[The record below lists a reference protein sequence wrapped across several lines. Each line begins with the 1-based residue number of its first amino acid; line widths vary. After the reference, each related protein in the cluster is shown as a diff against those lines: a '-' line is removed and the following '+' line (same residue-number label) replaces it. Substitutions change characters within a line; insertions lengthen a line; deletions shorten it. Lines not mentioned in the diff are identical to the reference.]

1 MAGTEEETFDF
12 INWFCD
18 LPYRQKI
25 FVAGNYDDCLYGSV
39 LSGLDENCHYL
50 CNSGISIDGVIFYGV
65 PLFVEDALSGNNKAF
80 IQVIPKDTDVLIT
93 HQPPMGILDF
103 DGAHHYGSSD
113 LLKTIEIIKPKV
125 EIEDIVEGKESKF
138 TAEPLERGFGQTLG
152 NSLRRILLGALPGA
166 APVGIRITGVNHEF
180 STIEGVKED
189 VTEIILNIKSLA
201 VKAHTD
207 QRDFKQI
214 ATIRKY
220 DAGVVTAA
228 DIQHS
233 SDIEILNPDMYICTL
248 DEGAKLEMDI
258 TIGVGRGYVS
268 AQDNK
273 DETQPIG
280 YIPVDSIFSPVEAAS
295 YTVENA
301 RVGQNINLDKLTVYV
316 KTNGTASPKE
326 VISLSAKIMSDYVDV
341 FVSLVE
347 KMKSQEILVSQD
359 DEKQT
364 KKLEMSIEDLDL
376 SVRSY
381 NCLKR
386 AGIHTVQDLVK
397 KSEDDMLK
405 VRNLGKKSLDEVMNK
420 LQELGFN
427 LRNKE
432 E

>member
-1 MAGTEEETFDF
+1 M
-12 INWFCD
+12 
-18 LPYRQKI
+18 
-25 FVAGNYDDCLYGSV
+25 
-39 LSGLDENCHYL
+39 
-50 CNSGISIDGVIFYGV
+50 
-65 PLFVEDALSGNNKAF
+65 
-80 IQVIPKDTDVLIT
+80 
-93 HQPPMGILDF
+93 
-103 DGAHHYGSSD
+103 
-113 LLKTIEIIKPKV
+113 IEIVKPRV
-125 EIEDIVEGKESKF
+125 DVEDIVEGKESKF